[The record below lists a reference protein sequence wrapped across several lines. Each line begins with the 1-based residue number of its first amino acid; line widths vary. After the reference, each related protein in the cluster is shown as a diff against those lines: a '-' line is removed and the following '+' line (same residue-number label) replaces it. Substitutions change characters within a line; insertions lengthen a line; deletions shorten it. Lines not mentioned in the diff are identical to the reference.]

1 MNEGLKVPKKEG
13 EIKVKEDKQDQI
25 ILNQI
30 KTKMITWYE
39 KVKKEKEQFR
49 AEKVILSKQKE
60 SFQTEIQEEKE
71 NLAKQE
77 ELLQAKINKF

>member
-1 MNEGLKVPKKEG
+1 
-13 EIKVKEDKQDQI
+13 
-25 ILNQI
+25 
-30 KTKMITWYE
+30 MIMWYE

>member
-30 KTKMITWYE
+30 KTKMIMWYE